1 MIFDED
7 VPTASVPDKFHFVT
21 QAIATTPDNSE
32 SKVVCIFFLLE
43 QVLDLTCGVI
53 RDRNKVFVTK
63 ANPFGE

>member
-43 QVLDLTCGVI
+43 QVLDLPCGVI
-53 RDRNKVFVTK
+53 
-63 ANPFGE
+63 